1 MSAILR
7 TELSGPNAFVFTV
20 ETLPVLIL
28 FKMWLTTNDF
38 IHTLHT
44 TTEFKRRDRRLLMK
58 INRLVYPLS

>member
-7 TELSGPNAFVFTV
+7 TELSGPNVSVFMV

-38 IHTLHT
+38 IHTYIPLPSSKGE
-44 TTEFKRRDRRLLMK
+44 TED
-58 INRLVYPLS
+58 Y